1 MKNIL
6 NKEKGKFIFIAVIVI
21 IILLLLISTKLLKS
35 YKSLDKYDDSVIY
48 NSKIVASSGKYAIG
62 LNSNSGVITRDIL
75 AKTDNGKWKP
85 LRVQE
90 GYDVKTFW
98 IVDNNN
104 RTLSVFFEV
113 YYIKESNISIIY
125 VFDSRGLDDLH
136 DKLFDQITE
145 IKDNRDS
152 VFHEYEFIDDNET
165 YTFTAFIEDFNVK
178 EYILYINGKAYPY
191 TTWN

>member
-1 MKNIL
+1 MNFFL
-6 NKEKGKFIFIAVIVI
+6 NKEKGKLILIVVIV
-21 IILLLLISTKLLKS
+21 LLLIWLISSQFTKS
-35 YKSLDKYDDSVIY
+35 YNSTDEYDDSVIY
-48 NSKIVASSGKYAIG
+48 NSKIVADNDKYAIG
-62 LNSNSGVITRDIL
+62 LKSNSGVITCDIL

-113 YYIKESNISIIY
+113 YYIKESNISIIH
-125 VFDSRGLDDLH
+125 VFDSRGNDDLH
-136 DKLFDQITE
+136 DKTFDPITE

-165 YTFTAFIEDFNVK
+165 YTFTAFIEDFNAK

>member
-1 MKNIL
+1 MNFFL
-6 NKEKGKFIFIAVIVI
+6 NKEKGKLILIVVIV
-21 IILLLLISTKLLKS
+21 LLLIWLISSQFTKS
-35 YKSLDKYDDSVIY
+35 YNSTDEYDDSVIY
-48 NSKIVASSGKYAIG
+48 NSKIVADNDKYAIG
-62 LNSNSGVITRDIL
+62 LKSNSGVITCDIL

-85 LRVQE
+85 LRIQE

-113 YYIKESNISIIY
+113 YYIKESNISIIH
-125 VFDSRGLDDLH
+125 VFDSRGNDDLH
-136 DKLFDQITE
+136 DKTFDPITE

-165 YTFTAFIEDFNVK
+165 YTFTAFIEDFNAK